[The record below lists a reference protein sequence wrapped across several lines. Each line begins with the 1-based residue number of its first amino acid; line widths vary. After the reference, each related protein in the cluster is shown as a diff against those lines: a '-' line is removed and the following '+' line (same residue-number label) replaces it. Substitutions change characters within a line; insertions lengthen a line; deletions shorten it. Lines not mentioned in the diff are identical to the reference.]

1 MDKPADLGIAH
12 LRVVRLSDDLA
23 PVVEF
28 YRDGLGF
35 EVLSEFKDHEGFDG
49 VILGHKEAAYHLA
62 FTHKAGYTAGR
73 APTDDNLLV
82 FYVPDQAE
90 WERGVRRW
98 SSWATNRSNR
108 PIRTGITQARRSR
121 TRTGI
126 VSSANRR
133 VGLPG
138 RGSCSPSTNNPAL
151 MATSFASVGGCQVT
165 VSICQSSF

>member
-49 VILGHKEAAYHLA
+49 VILGHREAAYHLA

-90 WERGVRRW
+90 WERGVRRLEQLGYKPVK
-98 SSWATNRSNR
+98 SSNPYWDYTGKTFEDPDWYRVVRQQASWPAR
-108 PIRTGITQARRSR
+108 PR
-121 TRTGI
+121 
-126 VSSANRR
+126 
-133 VGLPG
+133 
-138 RGSCSPSTNNPAL
+138 
-151 MATSFASVGGCQVT
+151 
-165 VSICQSSF
+165 